1 MKLKTE
7 LMINKWLALSILFLL
22 FSFDQGIT
30 KARGPVEIGVSRV
43 DITPDHPVR
52 LTGYGNRTTVFDSV
66 EQKLWAKALVL
77 AQKGKPTMV
86 WITLDLVGFPGF
98 FADTLYT
105 RLVQK
110 VGLKDRAQLVV
121 SATHTHNGPETG
133 VLVNIFGKTLPAEQ
147 LADVKLY
154 RDNLLDKLEKLVVE
168 AYSLKAAGELSW
180 GNDQVTFAMNR
191 RVLEGGKWKD
201 FGETP
206 NGPVDH
212 DLPVLR
218 ATDLEG
224 KLVALLIN
232 YACHGTTLVPE
243 HNFVHGDW
251 MGATQDMIE
260 KKYPGSTAMVAIG
273 CAGDSNPSP
282 RGEFGHVNQHATMI
296 TDKIDKLLNGNK
308 FTALDNIP
316 VGKMKK
322 VDLMFAHVPDAKE
335 FVEQSRL
342 EAADGL
348 YARNSLSILA
358 EGGSISSTIPYPVQV
373 WSFGNQLAIV
383 FLGGEVVV
391 DYSLRIKREFI
402 KEKIWVNAYSNDV
415 SIYIASKRLFTE
427 GGYEVDGSMPYYNHP
442 SRLTEDTEQKIMNTI
457 HELIPNEFLK

>member
-1 MKLKTE
+1 
-7 LMINKWLALSILFLL
+7 MIKKWIVLSILSLL
-22 FSFDQGIT
+22 FSFAQRVA
-30 KARGPVEIGVSRV
+30 KASGPIEIGVSRI
-43 DITPDHPVR
+43 DITPERPVR

-77 AQKGKPTMV
+77 GQKGKPTMV
-86 WITLDLVGFPGF
+86 WITLDIIGFPAF
-98 FADTLYT
+98 FADALYA

-110 VGLKDRAQLVV
+110 IGLNDRAQLVV

-133 VLVNIFGKTLPAEQ
+133 VLVNIFGQTLPPDQ
-147 LADVKLY
+147 LADVKIY
-154 RDNLLDKLEKLVVE
+154 RDNLLDKLEKLVVD
-168 AYSLKAAGELSW
+168 AYSLRAGGKLSW
-180 GNDQVTFAMNR
+180 AVDKVTFAMNR

-218 ATDLEG
+218 ATDPEG

-243 HNFVHGDW
+243 HNFIHGDW
-251 MGATQDMIE
+251 MGATQEMIE
-260 KKYPGSTAMVAIG
+260 KKYPGAIAMVAIG
-273 CAGDSNPSP
+273 CAGDANPTP
-282 RGEFGHVNQHATMI
+282 RGEFGHVNQHAVMI
-296 TDKIDKLLNGNK
+296 TDKIDKLLHDNR
-308 FTALDNIP
+308 FTPLNNIP
-316 VGKMKK
+316 AGKMKM
-322 VDLMFAHVPDAKE
+322 VELTFVHVPDAKE
-335 FVEQSRL
+335 LVEQSKL
-342 EAADGL
+342 EAAQGL
-348 YARNSLSILA
+348 FARNSLAILA
-358 EGGSISSTIPYPVQV
+358 EGGSIPSTMYYPVQV

-402 KEKIWVNAYSNDV
+402 KEKLWVNAYSNDV
-415 SIYIASKRLFTE
+415 STYIASKRLFTE

-442 SRLTEDTEQKIMNTI
+442 SRLTEDTEERIMKVI
-457 HELIPNEFLK
+457 HELIPKAFRK